1 MGVKKWDLPPG
12 QGGALAVLSVAFLL
26 GGGAGCVL
34 AAVSSGEGAQEL
46 SGYLADYLTLAQGGE
61 LPRGLWP
68 ILWGQLKYL
77 LAAAALSLTALGVV
91 GLPLVFGARGFS
103 LGFPVACF
111 CRSFG
116 WRGLFPAFVLFG
128 LSALLWVP
136 ALFLLGT
143 CGFLSVQRLFRRA
156 LGEGSVPLNAVGW
169 DRVVLCT
176 ALSLAAGLLECW
188 IVPVLLPAAARLV
201 L

>member
-1 MGVKKWDLPPG
+1 M
-12 QGGALAVLSVAFLL
+12 VLSIAFLL
-26 GGGAGCVL
+26 GGGAGCIL
-34 AAVSSGEGAQEL
+34 AALSGGEGAREL
-46 SGYLADYLTLAQGGE
+46 SEYLTDYLTLAQGGE

-77 LAAAALSLTALGVV
+77 LAVMVLSLTALGTV
-91 GLPLVFGARGFS
+91 GLPLVFGARGFA
-103 LGFPVACF
+103 LGFPVACL
-111 CRSFG
+111 CRIFG

-128 LSALLWVP
+128 LSALLWAP

-143 CGFLSVQRLFRRA
+143 CGFLSAQRLLRRA
-156 LGEGSVPLNAVGW
+156 LGEGSSSLNPVSW
-169 DRVVLCT
+169 DRVILCT

-188 IVPVLLPAAARLV
+188 VVPVLLPAAARLV